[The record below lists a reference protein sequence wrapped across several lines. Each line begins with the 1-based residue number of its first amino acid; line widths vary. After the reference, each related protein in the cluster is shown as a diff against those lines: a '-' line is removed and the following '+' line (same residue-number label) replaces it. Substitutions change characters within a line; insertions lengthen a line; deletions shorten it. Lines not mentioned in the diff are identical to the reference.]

1 MEGFR
6 SYQKTVEHL
15 KEEGLYRFLRPVETG
30 DASSP
35 GRVRIGNRSV
45 LLLASNNYLG
55 LADHPL
61 IREAAIN
68 AIRRYGFGSGAS
80 RLISGN
86 NPLHTKL
93 EDRIAQLK
101 GTESALVY
109 NTGYMANLG
118 LISALVPDRGF
129 LLADR
134 LCHAS
139 LIEGCRLSRAR
150 FRIFAHGNL
159 DQLENRLKNKPKN
172 VRTVV
177 ITEGVFS
184 MDGDVAPLPRLLELA
199 LRYQATLLVDDAHG
213 TGVMGKNGR
222 GTLDHFGL
230 PPQSAVQTGTL
241 GKALGSFGAYVT
253 GPRALIEY
261 LINVSK
267 PFIYTTA
274 LPPAVSA
281 AAVAA
286 LDVLRAEPD
295 RIERLWQNRNYFAD
309 GLRKMGFS
317 TMGSETPIIPLLI
330 GDSRQALLFSE
341 RLLKSG
347 IYAPAIRPPT
357 VPRETSRIRFSLMA
371 THARSDLEFA
381 LETIEKTARGMG
393 IL

>member
-86 NPLHTKL
+86 NPLHAKL

-230 PPQSAVQTGTL
+230 PPQSAVQMGTL